1 MMLGR
6 NCPELLGHRGP
17 VLFSA
22 AMSRTCVAPV
32 VGAEAYGNDNFLLV
46 VEAAEMAEECLPG
59 QFVMAA
65 EESGALYP
73 SPLLKRA
80 LAVYSTRWEGRSGVI
95 TLLLKVVGD
104 GTRRLAS
111 LRAGDRVSLVGPL
124 GNGFS
129 LDEAAGRQSFLVA
142 GGIGIASFLL
152 LAQQL
157 VARDEKAVLV
167 YGARSASDLIGIED
181 FERLGM
187 PVYVSTDD
195 GSRGAHGLVTA
206 ALERAVQE
214 ETARDAIIFT
224 CGPTPMMQAVAEWGA
239 QHSLA
244 CRISV
249 ENRMACGFGV
259 CLGCTVKT
267 HQGYRLA
274 CTHGPVFEAES
285 FVFSERGDEGTH

>member
-1 MMLGR
+1 SGGSRGCAILG
-6 NCPELLGHRGP
+6 
-17 VLFSA
+17 
-22 AMSRTCVAPV
+22 AMSGNCVAAV
-32 VGAEAYGNDNFLLV
+32 VGAEGYGNENYLLA
-46 VEAAEMAEECLPG
+46 VEAPEMAGECRPG

-80 LAVYSTRWEGRSGVI
+80 LAVYSRRWQGRDGVL
-95 TLLLKVVGD
+95 TLLLKVMGD

-129 LDEAAGRQSFLVA
+129 LDEAAGRESFLVA

-152 LAQQL
+152 LAEEL
-157 VARDEKAVLV
+157 AARGERAVLV
-167 YGARSASDLIGIED
+167 YGARSASDLIGIDD

-195 GSRGAHGLVTA
+195 GSRGIRGLVTG
-206 ALERAVQE
+206 ALDRAFREQ
-214 ETARDAIIFT
+214 APRSPLILT
-224 CGPTPMMQAVAEWGA
+224 CGPTPMMKAVAGWSG
-239 QHSLA
+239 QLGLP

-267 HQGYRLA
+267 QQGYRLA

-285 FVFSERGDEGTH
+285 FVFSERGDEGAP